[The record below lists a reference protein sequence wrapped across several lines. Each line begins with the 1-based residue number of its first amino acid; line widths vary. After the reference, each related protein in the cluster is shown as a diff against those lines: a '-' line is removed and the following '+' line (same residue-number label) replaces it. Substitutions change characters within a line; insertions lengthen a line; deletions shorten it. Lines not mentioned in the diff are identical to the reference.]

1 MAKSKK
7 IRVRLKAYEHKMLD
21 LSVQKLVAAVR
32 KTGGNGRWSY
42 SASNGKRSLY
52 GVTCCPQI

>member
-52 GVTCCPQI
+52 GVTCCP